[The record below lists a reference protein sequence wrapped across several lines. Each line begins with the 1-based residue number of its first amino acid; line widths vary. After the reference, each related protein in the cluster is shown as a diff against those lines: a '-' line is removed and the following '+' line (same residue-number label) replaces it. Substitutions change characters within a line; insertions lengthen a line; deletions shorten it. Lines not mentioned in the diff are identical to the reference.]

1 MIPISAADVKS
12 AIRCFDAGVRP
23 YPFAQPRIWYLVTSK
38 GRAYPLKYIYAMAIG
53 RQPGTFHTSEP
64 RRVIQGLGFKIK
76 PLPKNLEVESTRGY
90 SASAKSGQYFPDEI
104 PCPET
109 VIEGAKQTVVVNK
122 YERNLAARIKC
133 IEKRGVSCAACH
145 FNFEQ
150 TYGSRGAG
158 YIHVHH
164 LKPLGEIGQELQTRS
179 RERLATSLSQLSRH
193 APPNSSSNINCRTKN
208 HHGGSEEKI
217 TWAPGLRR

>member
-12 AIRCFDAGVRP
+12 AIRRFDAGVRP

-122 YERNLAARIKC
+122 YERNLSARKKC
-133 IEKRGVSCAACH
+133 IKNWGVSCAVCH

-150 TYGSRGAG
+150 TYGSQGAG
-158 YIHVHH
+158 YIHIHH
-164 LKPLGEIGQELQTRS
+164 LKPLGEIGESYKLNPAKDLRPVCPNC
-179 RERLATSLSQLSRH
+179 H
-193 APPNSSSNINCRTKN
+193 AMLHRTVPAISIVKLK
-208 HHGGSEEKI
+208 SIMAAAKKK
-217 TWAPGLRR
+217 